1 MKPNF
6 PELLTPSS
14 NLLALLVVAAWGLVC
29 PLAQGQQA
37 LLDKTTL
44 GSSQND
50 YRDLQNSL
58 VVPKHTKIGKEK
70 TGEVDLKTLQ
80 TKTSKDTPFQG
91 TLMDLDVDWRGEK
104 LGKPVTNSEK
114 DSRTAKSTDTSA
126 ANDSKVSKQ
135 ADASGDKESKS
146 TQAAEKQSKDQKAAS
161 ATSEQKAAEKEKA
174 SKPDGDH

>member
-1 MKPNF
+1 MRSTF
-6 PELLTPSS
+6 RLI
-14 NLLALLVVAAWGLVC
+14 LLVAAAWGLVS
-29 PLAQGQQA
+29 PLAHGQA
-37 LLDKTTL
+37 VLDKTTL
-44 GSSQND
+44 GQSQND
-50 YRDLQNSL
+50 YRDLQNSM
-58 VVPKHTKIGKEK
+58 VPGKKSYGKGEK
-70 TGEVDLKTLQ
+70 KEEVDLKNLPS
-80 TKTSKDTPFQG
+80 KTVKNTTFQG
-91 TLMDLDVDWRGEK
+91 TLMDLDVDWGGQK